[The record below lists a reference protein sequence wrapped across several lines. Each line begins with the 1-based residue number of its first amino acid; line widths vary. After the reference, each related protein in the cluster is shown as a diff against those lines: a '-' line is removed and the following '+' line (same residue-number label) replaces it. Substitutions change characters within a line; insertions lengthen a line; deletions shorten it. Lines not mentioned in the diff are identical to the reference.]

1 MERYYIVNE
10 KTSSNVYYSK
20 PVFIIYYLCYIFF
33 ISKITRHK
41 RISKKIQ
48 NYIRLKI
55 FYFDMKKKLYLCI
68 IQLV

>member
-1 MERYYIVNE
+1 MEKYYIVNE
-10 KTSSNVYYSK
+10 KTSSNVYYSN

-41 RISKKIQ
+41 RISKKYKI
-48 NYIRLKI
+48 ILDLK
-55 FYFDMKKKLYLCI
+55 YFILICKKKLYLCI